1 MAWLESIYG
10 DSTALTNAVA
20 LHVETACRQGIA
32 EAGEAYVSLA
42 GGRTPLPIYA
52 HLTHAGLG
60 GRVLAML
67 GDERCVEHTHA
78 ACNWRNVQTT
88 FAAAPDI
95 DLIPLTVESGN
106 VADSLAHA
114 KAVLAQHARP
124 FDAVV
129 LGMGEDGHF
138 ASLFPGA
145 ANLHEGLALESGV
158 DVIATVPDPLPPEA
172 PFPRI
177 SMTLP
182 RLLRAKTIHL
192 VVSGAAKRAVL
203 QEAQSNPQA
212 AYPITRLLHATS
224 HPIHIHWS
232 P

>member
-1 MAWLESIYG
+1 MAWREFTYG
-10 DSTALTNAVA
+10 DTTALTQAVA
-20 LHVETACRQGIA
+20 LQVETACRQGIA
-32 EAGEAYVSLA
+32 ETGEAFLSLA

-52 HLTHAGLG
+52 HLAHAGLG
-60 GRVLAML
+60 GRVLAIL
-67 GDERCVEHTHA
+67 GDDRCVAHTHS
-78 ACNWRNVQTT
+78 ACNWRSVQAI
-88 FAAAPDI
+88 FAADPSI
-95 DLIPLTVESGN
+95 TLPPLTVENGD
-106 VADSLAHA
+106 VDGSLAYAEAMLA
-114 KAVLAQHARP
+114 KHPRP

-145 ANLHEGLALESGV
+145 ANMQEGLALESGR
-158 DVIATVPDPLPPEA
+158 DVIATLPNPLPVEA

-182 RLLRAKTIHL
+182 RLLRANAIHL
-192 VVSGAAKRAVL
+192 VVTGAGKRAVL
-203 QEAQSNPQA
+203 QEAQNNPQA
-212 AYPITRLLHATS
+212 SYPITTLLHATS